1 MSNLGIGG
9 HKFPSQLAGVI
20 WTAIS
25 SLQEDEYMNGRS
37 AAYWHVMATLDQ
49 HLVREHNSSIEST
62 GEDDG

>member
-9 HKFPSQLAGVI
+9 HKFPSQLGEVI
-20 WTAIS
+20 WSAITA
-25 SLQEDEYMNGRS
+25 LQEDEYMNGRT

-49 HLVREHNSSIEST
+49 HLVREHNLPIENT